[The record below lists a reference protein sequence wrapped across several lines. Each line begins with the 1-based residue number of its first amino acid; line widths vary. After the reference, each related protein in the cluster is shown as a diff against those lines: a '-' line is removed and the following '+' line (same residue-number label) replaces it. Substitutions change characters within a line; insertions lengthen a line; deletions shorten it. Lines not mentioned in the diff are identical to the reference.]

1 MGSRL
6 LDRILSK
13 LPHRRAWLVT
23 RAADERLRAFYRHR
37 GWLDLAE
44 DALGSE
50 TLRAVMGRD
59 V

>member
-6 LDRILSK
+6 LDNPVETSA
-13 LPHRRAWLVT
+13 PAGWLVT

-50 TLRAVMGRD
+50 TLRAVVGRD